1 MRLLAKGKLLEI
13 GQTNTELKK
22 TNKKN
27 HMKKNINNKNFMSNL
42 VNLAAILFVFLFGAC
57 TEEHFIPEDNGENPP
72 VVIPGDTIIRMDEF
86 NLNHAD
92 WSSSNGLAKADH
104 YFDGYIEFLVDEE
117 VVKTTLI
124 DHENAPM
131 SISWEP
137 INETISASAEKM
149 YIGQTSGEAKFIES
163 HKNQEVTFAKYERES
178 KLSFVG
184 LDVTLKASWYQAA
197 LNSAEKYCRYDST
210 TVATQVQDTAMI
222 NGVKEEVEVDGKK
235 YYRVNVIAKAENHFT
250 DMPAKT
256 AHVEP
261 MDINYSVLVPVI
273 FVPGN
278 KIYEGSI
285 AGNGSYVKASEES
298 YRSELELTHIFTQDG
313 AQIKEQETV
322 SGIATVKTWV
332 EEAGA
337 KMIVPTIE
345 IGNPTV
351 SVSES
356 TSDLYQKE
364 GYIYAKKYTTT
375 WTYTWANGFTKK
387 VYSEVER
394 LYYMREEGKAV
405 AMPFGETST
414 SFSNFNAG
422 NSVEKS
428 ENGKKYEAYPNGMV
442 YFSGAHKSTTGNVN
456 DQIAGLAVGQE
467 FWVEKEEA
475 KDEFLGFDKE
485 VIAGNNN
492 KDAQIIITEHWSI
505 SGDKDV
511 VFSQSANYTFSV
523 SEQQRVLGENLTF
536 VSGLSKS
543 TDNPKFNEV
552 KEGQFART
560 ITSTYVAKFNLCEVK
575 AIAKATEAYVE
586 YRNEKINFEF
596 AETSVEYKGINNPT
610 ATEVTVDGI
619 LYSRKAYEVSFA
631 HSVLGTKSASVL
643 VDQEIDMDP
652 TTPDEWG
659 KLDIEKTKNF
669 GGLSWSWKNVGGKL
683 VPFVSGTI
691 VTEYGIVSFWEGGN
705 NFTKMDTNTI
715 NGRLSNSIKSEGPE
729 YLIPAYIRILT
740 DPNKHWGYQDINGQ
754 YRDEINGVDIEMLK
768 DVSLDKPFIAEG
780 GEANVYEISNG
791 RVIVTYQGKVLFN
804 EVFAK

>member
-1 MRLLAKGKLLEI
+1 M
-13 GQTNTELKK
+13 
-22 TNKKN
+22 
-27 HMKKNINNKNFMSNL
+27 
-42 VNLAAILFVFLFGAC
+42 NLAAILFIFVFGAC
-57 TEEHFIPEDNGENPP
+57 TDEHFIPEDKSENPP
-72 VVIPGDTIIRMDEF
+72 VVLPGDTIASFSDF
-86 NLNHAD
+86 ALNHSD
-92 WSSSNGLAKADH
+92 WSYSNGLAASEPF
-104 YFDGYIEFLVDEE
+104 FDGYVEYKVDGQ
-117 VVKTTLI
+117 VVKSDLI

-137 INETISASAEKM
+137 IAETKGSGEKM
-149 YIGQTSGEAKFIES
+149 YQGFKAEKAEPKDTLTNQKVNFI
-163 HKNQEVTFAKYERES
+163 KYEREC

-184 LDVTLKASWYQAA
+184 LELTLTGSWYEAS
-197 LNSAEKYCRYDST
+197 LSSNSKIVACRYDST
-210 TVATQVQDTAMI
+210 TVATQKGDT
-222 NGVKEEVEVDGKK
+222 VKVDGEKIEVELDGKK
-235 YYRVNVIAKAENHFT
+235 YNRVVITAKALNHFT
-250 DMPAKT
+250 DLPAGTTHK
-256 AHVEP
+256 EQ
-261 MDINYSVLVPVI
+261 MDIEYSVLVPVI
-273 FVPGN
+273 FVPGE
-278 KIYEGSI
+278 KFYEGSI

-298 YRSELELTHIFTQDG
+298 YRSELNLTHIFTQDG
-313 AQIKEQETV
+313 QQIKEQETV
-322 SGIATVKTWV
+322 SGTASVRTWV
-332 EEAGA
+332 EEAGN
-337 KMIVPTIE
+337 KMIVPTIA

-375 WTYTWANGFTKK
+375 WSYTWSNGFTKK

-394 LYYMREEGKAV
+394 LYYRREAGKEV

-442 YFSGAHKSTTGNVN
+442 YFSGAHKSETGNVN
-456 DQIAGLAVGQE
+456 DAISGLSVGQE
-467 FWVEKEEA
+467 FWVEKEV

-485 VIAGNNN
+485 IVPGNNN
-492 KDAQIIITEHWSI
+492 NASKIIITEHWSV
-505 SGDKDV
+505 SGDKTLT
-511 VFSQSANYTFSV
+511 FTQSANYSFTV
-523 SEQQRVLGENLTF
+523 SEQQRVFGESLSF
-536 VSGLSKS
+536 ISGLSKS

-586 YRNEKINFEF
+586 YRGEKINFEF

-610 ATEVTVDGI
+610 ATEVDVNGT
-619 LYSRKAYEVSFA
+619 LFSRKAYEVSFA

-652 TTPDEWG
+652 TAPDEWG

-669 GGLSWSWKNVGGKL
+669 GGLSWSWKNVNGKL
-683 VPFVSGTI
+683 IPFVSGTI
-691 VTEYGIVSFWEGGN
+691 VTEYGVVSFWEGGN
-705 NFTKMDTNTI
+705 NFTKMNTNTI
-715 NGRLSNSIKSEGPE
+715 TDRLSNSIKSEGPE

-740 DPNKHWGYQDINGQ
+740 DPNKHWGYQDVNGQ

-768 DVSLDKPFIAEG
+768 DVSIDKPFIAEG